1 MKKKFWDLYAP
12 VYEKAMKS
20 DEKIYKYMYK
30 RIPEVIK
37 DKNVLEIATGPG
49 LLAKNIAYAA
59 KTITATDYSEGMIK
73 QAKKNIKI
81 KNLNFEV
88 ADARALPYA
97 DKSFDVVLIANA
109 FHIMP
114 EAEKA
119 LSEISRV
126 LTSGGIL
133 IAPNFIRSETAFRS
147 RIWSKVLKLLGM
159 KFEHEWVRTEYEEF
173 LKRNGF
179 KITKSVEMQA
189 RLTMLYTECIKQEN
203 CNK

>member
-109 FHIMP
+109 LHIMP